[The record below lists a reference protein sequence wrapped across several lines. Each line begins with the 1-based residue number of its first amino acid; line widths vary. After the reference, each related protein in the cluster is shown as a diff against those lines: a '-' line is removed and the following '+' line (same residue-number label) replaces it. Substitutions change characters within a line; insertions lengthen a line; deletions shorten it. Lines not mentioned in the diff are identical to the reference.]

1 MFSSARKMEVV
12 QGRRVCDD
20 DDDDD
25 LSWLIHSYL
34 VIFIFIFIKQIT
46 FWLELV
52 SINTSNCFI
61 F

>member
-12 QGRRVCDD
+12 QGRRVCD